1 MLKKLQFKLVAVL
14 SFTVL
19 ALSWSGVSWAVP
31 VGSFDGTRIM
41 VIDGDGD
48 GDTSVTLL
56 SASSSLT
63 FGYYL
68 NGSSLFTAFGGLDVF
83 QDRDVLDLA
92 LQDGSTIYTASGDLA
107 DPSYS
112 LSMDFAGDLST
123 STYFSQDPLPSWL
136 DTYYSSLTV
145 NWSLPSGDVTS
156 INFALSGNGDGMAP
170 VPEPASLILMG
181 SGLVGLGLW
190 RRKKSKAA
198 SV

>member
-1 MLKKLQFKLVAVL
+1 MLNRLRLKLVAIL
-14 SFTVL
+14 SFAVL
-19 ALSWSGVSWAVP
+19 TLLWTGVSRAVP

-41 VIDGDGD
+41 VIDGNGD
-48 GDTSVTLL
+48 GNTSVTLF
-56 SASSSLT
+56 SGSSSLV

-68 NGSSLFTAFGGLDVF
+68 NGGSNFTAFSLFDTF

-92 LQDGSTIYTASGDLA
+92 LQDGSSIYTASGDLA
-107 DPSYS
+107 DPTYS
-112 LSMDFAGDLST
+112 ISMDFAGDVST
-123 STYFSQDPLPSWL
+123 SAYFSQDPLPSWL

-145 NWSLPSGDVTS
+145 NWSLPSGDVSS
-156 INFALSGNGDGMAP
+156 INFALNGKGDGIAP

-198 SV
+198 

>member
-1 MLKKLQFKLVAVL
+1 MLNRLRLKFVAILSFAVL
-14 SFTVL
+14 TL
-19 ALSWSGVSWAVP
+19 LWTGISWAVP

-48 GDTSVTLL
+48 GNTSVTLL
-56 SASSSLT
+56 SGSSSLT

-68 NGSSLFTAFGGLDVF
+68 NGSSSFTAFGGFDIF

-92 LQDGSTIYTASGDLA
+92 LQDGSSIYTASGDLA
-107 DPSYS
+107 DPTYS
-112 LSMDFAGDLST
+112 LSMDFAGDVST
-123 STYFSQDPLPSWL
+123 SAYFSQDPLPSWL

-145 NWSLPSGDVTS
+145 NWSLPSGDVSS
-156 INFALSGNGDGMAP
+156 INFALSGNGDGVAP

-190 RRKKSKAA
+190 RRKKSKVA
-198 SV
+198 

>member
-1 MLKKLQFKLVAVL
+1 MLNRLRLKLVTILSFAVL
-14 SFTVL
+14 T
-19 ALSWSGVSWAVP
+19 LSWTGVSWAVP
-31 VGSFDGTRIM
+31 VGSFDGTGIM
-41 VIDGDGD
+41 LIDGNGD
-48 GDTSVTLL
+48 ADTSVTLL
-56 SASSSLT
+56 SASSSLV

-68 NGSSLFTAFGGLDVF
+68 NGSSSFTAFGGFDIF

-107 DPSYS
+107 DPTYS
-112 LSMDFAGDLST
+112 LSMDFAGDVST
-123 STYFSQDPLPSWL
+123 SAYFSQDPLPSWL

-145 NWSLPSGDVTS
+145 NWSLPSGDVSS

-190 RRKKSKAA
+190 RRKKSKSKTA
-198 SV
+198 